1 MEASSMHTVMQLVK
15 EALEQQAAPPTLQ
28 RGLLGIALTC
38 EAVLH
43 DAQKLIEKYKS
54 LGTVKSRRLIDR
66 AGLATEDVADLR
78 NRLISATSLLTAF
91 QTTLHGSVALSK

>member
-1 MEASSMHTVMQLVK
+1 MHTVMQLVK
-15 EALEQQAAPPTLQ
+15 EALEQQGVPPALQ

-43 DAQKLIEKYKS
+43 DAQKLVEKYKS
-54 LGTVKSRRLIDR
+54 LGTAKSRRTLDR
-66 AGLATEDVADLR
+66 AGLAMEDVASLR

-91 QTTLHGSVALSK
+91 QTTIYGLATLST